1 MPDDSLMRAIAALHD
16 AVGVYA
22 RQVAPSGATIPQM
35 LGMVHLAL
43 SAYEERRLQL
53 QRELVRLEELRAG
66 LTVVLERIRALDP
79 RVG

>member
-43 SAYEERRLQL
+43 SAY
-53 QRELVRLEELRAG
+53 
-66 LTVVLERIRALDP
+66 
-79 RVG
+79 